1 MHHDPL
7 CPCADIEWASCFRTS
22 AENDRCVSCRC
33 YLIVKR
39 IAEERADEREKAA
52 QRVET
57 QRSSFRARDWDD
69 AIAAAAAAA
78 RGEA

>member
-1 MHHDPL
+1 MSHDPL
-7 CPCADIEWASCFRTS
+7 CFVREKSQPLGSCECDF
-22 AENDRCVSCRC
+22 
-33 YLIVKR
+33 
-39 IAEERADEREKAA
+39 IAKIRADERERAA